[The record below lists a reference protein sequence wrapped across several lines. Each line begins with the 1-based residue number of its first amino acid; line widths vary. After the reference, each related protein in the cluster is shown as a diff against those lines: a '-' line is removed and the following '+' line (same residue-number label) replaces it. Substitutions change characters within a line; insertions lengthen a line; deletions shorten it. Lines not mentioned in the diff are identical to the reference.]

1 MRAILAVLGTLF
13 ALGALAANPLVA
25 AAADVDAPPRNIQ
38 VGPRPYYLVD
48 DMDPSP
54 LKTALEKCSDK
65 PIRKTNFSIGHRGA
79 ALQLPEHTKESY
91 VAAARM
97 GAGIVECDVT
107 FTKDR
112 QLVCRHSQCD
122 LHTTTNILATP
133 LAAKCSVP
141 FTPAVVDANGH
152 VVTPAT
158 AQCCTSDIT
167 LTEFKTL
174 KGKMDA
180 FNPGAMTPDEF
191 LQGTPAF
198 RTDLYAYTG
207 TLLSH
212 AESIELFKRLDVQMT
227 PELKAPSV
235 PMPFQGTYTQEQYA
249 QQLIDE
255 YKAAGVLPRYVWP
268 QSFGLQ
274 DVLYWINHE
283 PAFGKQAVFLDD
295 AEGPADLPSA
305 SELRSYRAQGVRI
318 VAPPMWALVGLQ
330 GSSIVPSQ
338 YAKDARAAG
347 LDIITW
353 TLERSGL
360 LTDGGG
366 FYFQTVSPVIS
377 HPGDTYE
384 VLDVLA
390 RDVRILGIFSD
401 WPGTVTYYANCM
413 ALR

>member
-1 MRAILAVLGTLF
+1 MRMTAAILGTAF
-13 ALGALAANPLVA
+13 VLGALAGAPLTVL
-25 AAADVDAPPRNIQ
+25 AADVDRPPRNIQ

-54 LKTALEKCSDK
+54 LKEALEKCSDK
-65 PIRKTNFSIGHRGA
+65 PSRKSDFSIGHRGA
-79 ALQLPEHTKESY
+79 ALQFPEHTKESY
-91 VAAARM
+91 QAAARM
-97 GAGIVECDVT
+97 GAGIIECDVT
-107 FTKDR
+107 FTQDR

-122 LHTTTNILATP
+122 LHTTTDILATP

-141 FTPAVVDANGH
+141 FTPAAFDGAGH
-152 VVTPAT
+152 LVTPAT

-180 FNPGAMTPDEF
+180 FNPAATTPAEF
-191 LQGTPAF
+191 LQGTPSW
-198 RTDLYAYTG
+198 RTDLYAYNG

-212 AESIELFKRLDVQMT
+212 AESIELFKSLGVQMT

-235 PMPFQGTYTQEQYA
+235 PMPFQGTYTQQQYA
-249 QQLIDE
+249 QQMIDE

-268 QSFGLQ
+268 QSFSLP
-274 DVLYWINHE
+274 DVLYWIAHE

-295 AEGPADLPSA
+295 AEVPADLPGLA
-305 SELRSYRAQGVRI
+305 ELRSYHAQGVKI
-318 VAPPMWALVGLQ
+318 VAPPTWALVALQ
-330 GSSIVPSQ
+330 GSRIVPSQ
-338 YAKDARAAG
+338 YAKNARAAG

-353 TLERSGL
+353 TLERSGP

-366 FYFQTVSPVIS
+366 FYYQTVSPVIS

-384 VLDVLA
+384 LLDVLA
-390 RDVRILGIFSD
+390 REVRILGIFSD

-413 ALR
+413 NLK